1 MSRRFRQY
9 PKLASFSFMVCTMI
23 TGCASQSSSAKK
35 DPELIATKEQL
46 SKLEEKIIEIETRM
60 GALNEKFNLL
70 HSDRPESAGDPKLET
85 VKVQPVAAT
94 KNATIPAPAVAHNK
108 FADSFHQNEAT
119 DRYREAKILFE
130 TAKYSDAILEFGEFL
145 KNHPRHPLASN
156 AQLHIGLSYLQQ
168 KEYKIAEEELTRVL
182 LDHPYSNAIP
192 DTLGSL
198 LKAAEAQGNASRVAY
213 FREKLGNFF
222 ANAPQSQGSPS
233 VDSVKHESTPHDSGK
248 HESQK
253 PSGHSTE
260 KPVAPQPP
268 TAPVPEMNSADLHG
282 QQPSVVKQ

>member
-1 MSRRFRQY
+1 
-9 PKLASFSFMVCTMI
+9 MI